1 MGLFLTGLG
10 LLLCCSL
17 SSPQRLA
24 PSERNVCQDLRD
36 PSTLVCCTGWRQQ
49 GEECTIPVCDGERAC
64 QQDEVCV
71 YPGVCR
77 CRPGYYGAH
86 CKTRCPP
93 EFWAPDCREMCK
105 CHPHGRCDPITGE
118 CTCLPNRWGPLCQ
131 NACRCGRHGHC
142 HPVHGN
148 CTCDEGWWTPTCTK
162 QCQCYPGT
170 STCDPLTGRC
180 QCASGFWGQKCSLRC
195 SCYISSCQQKTGAC
209 ECQNDWWGPSCD
221 RHCNCDLKHS
231 ECHAVSGECLCQ
243 PGYKGAVCN
252 EPCGPGEYGSGC
264 TLSCGHCKRGQ
275 PCSVVDG
282 VCKAC
287 EPGWNGTRCD
297 RPCKRGYHGNDCHEA
312 CPRCRNGEPCNPRTG
327 ACSRCDPGWTGPRCD
342 KPCFNRTF
350 GDACRFLCS
359 PCFHGHC
366 DHVTGS
372 CVCGPGFQ
380 GQSCNIT
387 CPDQLY
393 GFNCSSVCDCGEGT
407 ACHPETGAC
416 PFSGHRALI
425 AGLLVPLTLVLLG
438 LVCCCCCC
446 GGPTDGKDRVA
457 VGDGGTSVR
466 MKYHVYNVLANVS
479 SAVPCISIWS
489 SGLPRVT
496 VSHHDPELTFNHSF
510 IEPPSSGWVT
520 DGSSFDSDE
529 ETGEALYCVPPRED
543 IPAVAGGEFQEFQ
556 HEMSSKCNMFPD
568 PSAFSVSAEDM
579 SLPFGIPRTSSNAKS
594 KRPSV
599 SFAEGTRFSPKERRG
614 SAQDLTPGAPRTK
627 PKSPWGVLMLSALQA
642 HGGKASEGEE
652 RETGEGGVDGCG
664 GETGPLEEPGSSG
677 EAGDPD
683 VDRYTATPSQAM
695 STLQVPGALVG
706 RRRTISNTAVN
717 RKGGQTP
724 GSTSNGQQAEIDKG
738 MDKVTTVYV
747 TVGKAGVGRPLS
759 KLELPSSEGPVQAM
773 LRRLGSLQRHK
784 DQEGGTR
791 SKGKIP
797 VAEGITKPPRR
808 KLGARASVWE
818 QGGHPPLG
826 VEGPVG
832 EGVPMRKPSR
842 RKQHAHHSSPAVMGN
857 TDDGTNTHPPPE
869 GANATIMPTRP
880 LSSILKS
887 VPEVAGLEV
896 MGERSAVRGG
906 NGDPGMQTETDSGYL
921 TVGPAGVVTNA
932 VSLSEVIAN
941 DGVVAS
947 VDDGANLYENVMIMH
962 S

>member
-1 MGLFLTGLG
+1 ECTLHEYQF
-10 LLLCCSL
+10 
-17 SSPQRLA
+17 R
-24 PSERNVCQDLRD
+24 ERNVLYMSISLGRGVVLYNSALCLLFMT
-36 PSTLVCCTGWRQQ
+36 PA
-49 GEECTIPVCDGERAC
+49 VCDGEQAC
-64 QQDEVCV
+64 QQDEVCI

-93 EFWAPDCREMCK
+93 EFWAPDCRELCK
-105 CHPHGRCDPITGE
+105 CHPHGRCDPITGK
-118 CTCLPNRWGPLCQ
+118 CTCLSNRWGPLCQ
-131 NACRCGRHGHC
+131 NTCKCGRHGHC

-170 STCDPLTGRC
+170 STCDPLTG
-180 QCASGFWGQKCSLRC
+180 QCTHIYFNTICAPDYWGQKCSLRC
-195 SCYISSCQQKTGAC
+195 SCYISSCQQKTGC
-209 ECQNDWWGPSCD
+209 VCQS
-221 RHCNCDLKHS
+221 
-231 ECHAVSGECLCQ
+231 
-243 PGYKGAVCN
+243 GYKGAFCN

-264 TLSCGHCKRGQ
+264 KLSCGHCEGGQ
-275 PCSVVDG
+275 SCSVVDG
-282 VCKAC
+282 VCTAC
-287 EPGWNGTRCD
+287 EPGWNGTHCD
-297 RPCKRGYHGNDCHEA
+297 RLCPHGYHGNHCQEA
-312 CPRCRNGEPCNPRTG
+312 CPRCRNGEPCDPRTG
-327 ACSRCDPGWTGPRCD
+327 ACSRCDPGWTKPSCD
-342 KPCFNRTF
+342 EPCSNRTF
-350 GDACRFLCS
+350 GDACRSLCS

-380 GQSCNIT
+380 GRSCNIT

-407 ACHPETGAC
+407 ACHPATGAC
-416 PFSGHRALI
+416 PYSM
-425 AGLLVPLTLVLLG
+425 
-438 LVCCCCCC
+438 
-446 GGPTDGKDRVA
+446 VA

-466 MKYHVYNVLANVS
+466 MKHHVYNVLANVS
-479 SAVPCISIWS
+479 SAVPCISVWS

-496 VSHHDPELTFNHSF
+496 DALKLTFNHSF

-520 DGSSFDSDE
+520 EGSFFDSDE
-529 ETGEALYCVPPRED
+529 ETGEVLYCVPPRED

-568 PSAFSVSAEDM
+568 PSAFSISAEDM

-594 KRPSV
+594 KCPSV

-614 SAQDLTPGAPRTK
+614 SAQDLTTGAPRTK
-627 PKSPWGVLMLSALQA
+627 HKSPWGVLMLSALQA
-642 HGGKASEGEE
+642 QGGNASEGEE
-652 RETGEGGVDGCG
+652 TEGGVDGCG
-664 GETGPLEEPGSSG
+664 CGGGTGPLEDPESSG

-683 VDRYTATPSQAM
+683 VDRWTATPTRAM
-695 STLQVPGALVG
+695 STLQVPGAVVG
-706 RRRTISNTAVN
+706 RTISNAAVP

-724 GSTSNGQQAEIDKG
+724 GSKSDGQQAE

-759 KLELPSSEGPVQAM
+759 KLELPSLESPVQAM

-784 DQEGGTR
+784 DQEVGTKP
-791 SKGKIP
+791 KGKSP
-797 VAEGITKPPRR
+797 GAEGIIKPPRR
-808 KLGARASVWE
+808 KLGTRASVWE
-818 QGGHPPLG
+818 QGAPPPSG
-826 VEGPVG
+826 VEGAVG
-832 EGVPMRKPSR
+832 EGVSMRKPSR

-857 TDDGTNTHPPPE
+857 TDAGTNTQPPPE
-869 GANATIMPTRP
+869 DTPATVTPKRP

-887 VPEVAGLEV
+887 VPEVAGSEV
-896 MGERSAVRGG
+896 RGERSGVRRE
-906 NGDPGMQTETDSGYL
+906 NGDPGMQTDSGYR
-921 TVGPAGVVTNA
+921 TIGPAGFVTDT

-941 DGVVAS
+941 EGVVAG
-947 VDDGANLYENVMIMH
+947 VDDGPNLYENVMIMH

>member
-1 MGLFLTGLG
+1 MGQFLTGLG

-24 PSERNVCQDLRD
+24 PSGRNVCQDPRD
-36 PSTLVCCTGWRQQ
+36 TSTLVCCTGWRQQ
-49 GEECTIPVCDGERAC
+49 REECILPVCDGEQAC

-93 EFWAPDCREMCK
+93 EFWAPDCRELCK

-118 CTCLPNRWGPLCQ
+118 CTCLSNRWGPLCQ
-131 NACRCGRHGHC
+131 NACKCGRHGHC

-170 STCDPLTGRC
+170 STCNPLTGRC
-180 QCASGFWGQKCSLRC
+180 QCAPGYWGQKCSLRC

-209 ECQNDWWGPSCD
+209 ECQNGWWGPTCD
-221 RHCNCDLKHS
+221 RRCNCDLEHS
-231 ECHAVSGECLCQ
+231 ECNAVSGECVCQ
-243 PGYKGAVCN
+243 PGYKGAFCN

-264 TLSCGHCKRGQ
+264 KLSCGHCEGGQ
-275 PCSVVDG
+275 SCSVVDG
-282 VCKAC
+282 VCTAC
-287 EPGWNGTRCD
+287 EPGWNGTHCD
-297 RPCKRGYHGNDCHEA
+297 RLCPHGYHGNHCQEA
-312 CPRCRNGEPCNPRTG
+312 CPRCRNGEPCDPRTG
-327 ACSRCDPGWTGPRCD
+327 ACSRCDPGWTEPRCD
-342 KPCFNRTF
+342 EPCSNRTF
-350 GDACRFLCS
+350 GDACRSLCS
-359 PCFHGHC
+359 SCFHGHC
-366 DHVTGS
+366 DRVTGS

-380 GQSCNIT
+380 GRSCNIT

-407 ACHPETGAC
+407 ACHPATGAC
-416 PFSGHRALI
+416 PYSGHRALI
-425 AGLLVPLTLVLLG
+425 TGLLVPLLLVLLG
-438 LVCCCCCC
+438 LICCCCCC

-466 MKYHVYNVLANVS
+466 MKHHVYNVLANVS
-479 SAVPCISIWS
+479 SAVPCISVWS

-520 DGSSFDSDE
+520 EGSFFDSDE
-529 ETGEALYCVPPRED
+529 ETREVLYCVPPRED

-556 HEMSSKCNMFPD
+556 HEMSSKCNIFPD
-568 PSAFSVSAEDM
+568 PSAFSISAEDM

-594 KRPSV
+594 KCPSV

-627 PKSPWGVLMLSALQA
+627 PKSPWGILMLSALQA
-642 HGGKASEGEE
+642 QGGKASEGEE
-652 RETGEGGVDGCG
+652 TETGEGGVDGCG
-664 GETGPLEEPGSSG
+664 GGTGPLEDPESSG

-683 VDRYTATPSQAM
+683 VDRYTTTPSRAM
-695 STLQVPGALVG
+695 STLQVPGAVVG
-706 RRRTISNTAVN
+706 QMRTISNAAVP

-724 GSTSNGQQAEIDKG
+724 GSTSDGQQAEMDKG

-784 DQEGGTR
+784 DQEVGTKP
-791 SKGKIP
+791 KGKSP
-797 VAEGITKPPRR
+797 GAEGITKPPRR
-808 KLGARASVWE
+808 KLETRVSVWE
-818 QGGHPPLG
+818 QGGPPPSG
-826 VEGPVG
+826 VEGAVG
-832 EGVPMRKPSR
+832 EGVSMRKPSR

-857 TDDGTNTHPPPE
+857 TDAGTNTQPPPE
-869 GANATIMPTRP
+869 DAPATVTPTRP

-887 VPEVAGLEV
+887 VPEVAGSEV
-896 MGERSAVRGG
+896 RGERSGVREE
-906 NGDPGMQTETDSGYL
+906 NGDPGMQTESGYR
-921 TVGPAGVVTNA
+921 TIGPAGFVTDA

-941 DGVVAS
+941 EGVVAG
-947 VDDGANLYENVMIMH
+947 VDDGPNLYENVMIMH